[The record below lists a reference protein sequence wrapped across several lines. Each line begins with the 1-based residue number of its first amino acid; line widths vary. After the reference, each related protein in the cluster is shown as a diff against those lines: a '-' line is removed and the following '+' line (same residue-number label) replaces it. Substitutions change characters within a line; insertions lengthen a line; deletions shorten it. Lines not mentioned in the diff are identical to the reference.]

1 MKKILWMGGVYA
13 AAVLAQLLT
22 SLRFLLLPWCP
33 WA

>member
-22 SLRFLLLPWCP
+22 SLLFLFLP
-33 WA
+33 